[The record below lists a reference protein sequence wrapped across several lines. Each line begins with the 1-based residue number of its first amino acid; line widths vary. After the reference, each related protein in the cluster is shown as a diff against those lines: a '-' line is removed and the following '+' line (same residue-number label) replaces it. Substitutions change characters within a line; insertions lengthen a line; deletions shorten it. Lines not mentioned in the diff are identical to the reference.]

1 MKTPLTRD
9 PITIKTIEKA
19 GSGYTATAEKKV
31 GSANGS
37 REWVKLTAKSTCS
50 AESAA
55 QNLALRHFFGGN
67 TNAFVSSEERA
78 AVVLVPLG
86 KGAYRAE
93 LVPGNG
99 IPCPNCKTIL
109 NPEEDLAPRFAQ
121 CFKGDTEFWS
131 NCKCGQRFYVFV
143 KLDWTPFEK

>member
-19 GSGYTATAEKKV
+19 GSDYTATAEKKI

-55 QNLALRHFFGGN
+55 NNLALRHFFGGN

-93 LVPGNG
+93 LGHGNG
-99 IPCPNCKTIL
+99 IPCPKCKAVTD
-109 NPEEDLAPRFAQ
+109 PEDMLPVFAQ
-121 CFKGDTEFWS
+121 HFKGDTEFRF
-131 NCKCGQRFYVFV
+131 NCKCGHGFYTFV
-143 KLDWTPFEK
+143 KLDWAPFEN